1 MLVSGI
7 FGKRNIYCIDAELVL
22 PEEVFAR
29 KETLAEIRVRNRG
42 RWIPAFLI
50 TIEARGKEYFFPYV
64 PARQA
69 VSGTV
74 PVIFEERG
82 VAEVGGMVVSSNFPF
97 NFFTRFR
104 GIRKDTGITVYPGPE
119 RCNLSHICETGARH
133 KGEKD
138 LNRPGYD
145 SDILCIRD
153 YVQGDPP
160 KYINWKSTAKTGM
173 LKVKELSAIER
184 QQVII
189 DFDRLEKT
197 NLEKT
202 LSCTTYAVVSLFR
215 SKIPVGLSIQ
225 GEVLTPDL
233 SDAHRRKVLTRL
245 ALYGKS

>member
-50 TIEARGKEYFFPYV
+50 TIEACGTEYFFPYV

-97 NFFTRFR
+97 NFFTRWR

-160 KYINWKSTAKTGM
+160 ST
-173 LKVKELSAIER
+173 
-184 QQVII
+184 
-189 DFDRLEKT
+189 
-197 NLEKT
+197 
-202 LSCTTYAVVSLFR
+202 
-215 SKIPVGLSIQ
+215 
-225 GEVLTPDL
+225 
-233 SDAHRRKVLTRL
+233 
-245 ALYGKS
+245 